1 LTSEKTPLALIVDDD
16 RGFALGLS
24 RLVQAEGFQVTSAH
38 SVEEARAQIAVR
50 RPDIVLA
57 DLRLPD
63 GSGADLLDGFE
74 GVAVP
79 ELVLITAH
87 ASVETAVDVL
97 RRGAVDY
104 LTKPVDFARVKVALT
119 ALKRALALKG
129 EIGALR
135 GELRKLGRFGSLVG
149 ASPAMQQVYDLIERV
164 AGSDA
169 RILISGETGSGK
181 EVVAQA
187 IHAHSRRRSRPFG
200 AVNCGAIS
208 ATLIESELFGHERG
222 SFTGADRVHRG
233 CFERADGGTLFLD
246 EIAEMPGDLQV
257 KLLRVLEASEVVR
270 LGGTERLKLD
280 VRIIAA
286 TNQSLPEAVARGRLR
301 EDLLYRLNV
310 FPLLLPPLRERGD
323 DVLLLAEAF
332 LDRLNAAEGSAKGF
346 AISCRERL
354 RRHTWPGNVRELRNV
369 VQRAFILAAEEVV
382 VHCLPAPLGH
392 RGDERPIGGEAG
404 GASTLVPL
412 GSSLAEARRWL
423 VLATL
428 DHFGGSKPQAAQALG
443 ISLKTLYSRVRE
455 YAAAGAGGAER
466 GSTARAAAGVTAW
479 PQSRST
485 TESSALW
492 TWRPPL

>member
-1 LTSEKTPLALIVDDD
+1 MLSESISTAVVVPMIGRHPA
-16 RGFALGLS
+16 RLGGG
-24 RLVQAEGFQVTSAH
+24 A
-38 SVEEARAQIAVR
+38 ARALPATR
-50 RPDIVLA
+50 
-57 DLRLPD
+57 RLP
-63 GSGADLLDGFE
+63 
-74 GVAVP
+74 V
-79 ELVLITAH
+79 ELQEVRPI
-87 ASVETAVDVL
+87 
-97 RRGAVDY
+97 
-104 LTKPVDFARVKVALT
+104 
-119 ALKRALALKG
+119 
-129 EIGALR
+129 
-135 GELRKLGRFGSLVG
+135 GSLIGV
-149 ASPAMQQVYDLIERV
+149 SPPMRKVYDLMGRV
-164 AGSDA
+164 ARTGASV
-169 RILISGETGSGK
+169 LLSGETGTGK
-181 EVVAQA
+181 DMVAQA
-187 IHAHSRRRSRPFG
+187 IHALSGRRGPFLPL
-200 AVNCGAIS
+200 NCGAVPAS
-208 ATLIESELFGHERG
+208 LIESELFGHERG

-369 VQRAFILAAEEVV
+369 VQRAFILAGEEVV

-404 GASTLVPL
+404 GASTLVPR